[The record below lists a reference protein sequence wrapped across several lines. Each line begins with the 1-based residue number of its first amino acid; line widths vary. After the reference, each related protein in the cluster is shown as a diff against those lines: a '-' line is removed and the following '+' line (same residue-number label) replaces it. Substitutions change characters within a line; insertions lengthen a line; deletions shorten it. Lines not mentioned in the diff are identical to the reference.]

1 MRPAKVLREK
11 LTYLFVPNSGPTTK
25 TQEDIMTGFGTV
37 AGAIDIAGQRAVLL
51 VGGIQ
56 KERVIVLGPGRGD
69 WVTVVSVPT
78 LRLPD

>member
-1 MRPAKVLREK
+1 
-11 LTYLFVPNSGPTTK
+11 
-25 TQEDIMTGFGTV
+25 MTGFGTV